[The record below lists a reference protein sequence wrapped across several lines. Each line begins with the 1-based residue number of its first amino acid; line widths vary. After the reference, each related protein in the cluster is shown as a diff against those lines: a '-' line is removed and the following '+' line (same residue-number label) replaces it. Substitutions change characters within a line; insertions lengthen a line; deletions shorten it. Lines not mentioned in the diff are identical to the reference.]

1 MLDSLHI
8 QNYRLFKDLKIEK
21 LGQVNLISGKNNCGK
36 TAFLEALRILDSK
49 ANINVLTN
57 ILYTRNENII
67 GDITAGYNLLNN
79 PLNGVVEIG
88 DFKQENVVKFAVD
101 IEHEDKVNGVICPF
115 KYGINNNGNGSIVY
129 NNVIFIPFSIESEA
143 NSKLWD
149 QVVLTPSEDEVI
161 NIFSLIESGIQRI
174 TFNNGKATILTTRL
188 PSPKPLKQL
197 GDGANRLLTIA
208 LGLVNAKNKM
218 LLIDEF
224 EVGLHNGIQEKL
236 WEIIFEY
243 AKKYNIQVFVTTHSF
258 DTIRAFAE
266 ISAKFEGMGEYLRLQ
281 KSRTTDEIEAVI
293 YSKKS
298 LNYAIEDSLEMR

>member
-36 TAFLEALRILDSK
+36 TALLEALRILDSK

-88 DFKQENVVKFAVD
+88 DFKQEKVVKFAID

-188 PSPKPLKQL
+188 PFPKPLKQL

-208 LGLVNAKNKM
+208 LGLVNAKNKT

-224 EVGLHNGIQEKL
+224 EVGLYHGIQEKL
-236 WEIIFEY
+236 WETIFEY
-243 AKKYNIQVFVTTHSF
+243 AKKYNIQVFITTHSM
-258 DTIRAFAE
+258 DTVRTFSNILD
-266 ISAKFEGMGEYLRLQ
+266 KYKDMGQYMRLQ
-281 KSRTTDEIEAVI
+281 KSRRTGEIEALI
-293 YSKKS
+293 YTKRS
-298 LNYAIEDSLEMR
+298 LDTAMEENFETR

>member
-1 MLDSLHI
+1 M
-8 QNYRLFKDLKIEK
+8 FKDLKIEK

-36 TAFLEALRILDSK
+36 TALLEALRILDSK

-67 GDITAGYNLLNN
+67 GDITAGYNLLNDT
-79 PLNGVVEIG
+79 LDGIVEIG
-88 DFKQENVVKFAVD
+88 DFKKENIVKFAID
-101 IEHEDKVNGVICPF
+101 IEHEDKVNGIICPF

-281 KSRTTDEIEAVI
+281 KSRSTGEIEAVI